1 MCDGWMCIWEGL
13 GNAAVRCDVRR
24 VSKNSVTDVVLTTF
38 STWESWLDLIF
49 IGTRRQAPWCGAS
62 KHSLT
67 SPSMAEVKVQAVAEA
82 KAPAFPSFYA
92 KTSAKRQKQPA
103 LSRPDMQN
111 D

>member
-1 MCDGWMCIWEGL
+1 MNVYECAIDGCVYGKDL
-13 GNAAVRCDVRR
+13 GFAAVRCDVRR
-24 VSKNSVTDVVLTTF
+24 VSKNSVGDVVLTTC

-92 KTSAKRQKQPA
+92 KHLQKGKNSQH
-103 LSRPDMQN
+103 
-111 D
+111 